1 MLLKKGERVIA
12 YRHMH
17 IMSLVMAATLSERK
31 LRSAMKHRS
40 ITSLPL
46 YPEARQCA
54 YPTMCDISRLFRG
67 VERYEVI
74 DSDHVIRVPAQLK
87 LFKKQLLNL
96 MEGPVSL

>member
-17 IMSLVMAATLSERK
+17 IMSPMMAATLSERK

-40 ITSLPL
+40 IPSLPL

-54 YPTMCDISRLFRG
+54 YPTMFDISRSFRG

-74 DSDHVIRVPAQLK
+74 DRDHVIGFPAQLNP
-87 LFKKQLLNL
+87 FQKQLLDL